1 METKN
6 IGNISVYKTKDG
18 SGWMAQITI
27 GSYESGKSKY
37 KRFRGE
43 KKSQVTEAAKN
54 YCLNNIGIINSA
66 DIYLED
72 FLLFFEEKIKKKKLK
87 PASFDRELRTA
98 ELHINPYIGHYYL
111 SQLTSDIIQNEL
123 IDKLI
128 EKNFSYSSIHKV
140 YILLNSALNY
150 ARKNNKIVSN
160 PCENVI
166 QPAAKTIPSKP
177 IRFLSEEEVEVFKKQ
192 ALSNYKNGK
201 IKYKYGFAILLVLY
215 TGLRGG
221 ELCAIKWKDVD
232 FKKRVINVCKNII
245 ATYEDVKKESNF
257 DISNT
262 STKKKKRV
270 IKEQNSTKTESGNR
284 YIPLNKSAIELL
296 YKLSK
301 INGGNSDDYIIT
313 GTRTPV
319 SVDVISSAYTAIAKS
334 AKIERPLGIHTLR
347 HTFASLLIKKG
358 VDIRIVSEI
367 LGHANITIT
376 YNLYIHLVKE
386 QKAKAIDLLDF

>member
-1 METKN
+1 M
-6 IGNISVYKTKDG
+6 
-18 SGWMAQITI
+18 
-27 GSYESGKSKY
+27 
-37 KRFRGE
+37 
-43 KKSQVTEAAKN
+43 
-54 YCLNNIGIINSA
+54 
-66 DIYLED
+66 
-72 FLLFFEEKIKKKKLK
+72 
-87 PASFDRELRTA
+87 
-98 ELHINPYIGHYYL
+98 
-111 SQLTSDIIQNEL
+111 
-123 IDKLI
+123 
-128 EKNFSYSSIHKV
+128 
-140 YILLNSALNY
+140 
-150 ARKNNKIVSN
+150 
-160 PCENVI
+160 
-166 QPAAKTIPSKP
+166 
-177 IRFLSEEEVEVFKKQ
+177 
-192 ALSNYKNGK
+192 
-201 IKYKYGFAILLVLY
+201 LVLY

-358 VDIRIVSEI
+358 VDIKIVSEI